1 MPLEALLRIIGA
13 ENVDNGVGVTVAH
26 FVLGFQECNL
36 LHVSLSGHLI
46 EFLHPEIDRLAV
58 LLFNKRKVGG
68 WAFDF
73 FIHAEN
79 LVSFRHLASR
89 RSAWETLAIRRHP
102 VVNLGADRVDAWHHH
117 DGSD

>member
-1 MPLEALLRIIGA
+1 MPSEALMRILGA
-13 ENVDNGVGVTVAH
+13 ENVDNRVCVTVAH
-26 FVLGFQECNL
+26 FMLGFQEADL
-36 LHVSLSGHLI
+36 LHVSLSGHLL
-46 EFLHPEIDRLAV
+46 EFLHPEIDWLAV

-68 WAFDF
+68 WAFVF

-79 LVSFRHLASR
+79 LVFFRHLASR
-89 RSAWETLAIRRHP
+89 RSAWETLAICRDP

>member
-26 FVLGFQECNL
+26 FVLGFQEGNL
-36 LHVSLSGHLI
+36 LHVCLSGHLL

-79 LVSFRHLASR
+79 LPRLLVS
-89 RSAWETLAIRRHP
+89 
-102 VVNLGADRVDAWHHH
+102 
-117 DGSD
+117 